1 MKAVEKA
8 REGRQDTVGIFFKG
22 NLYLLITN
30 ESKLKDLF
38 LQEERG
44 SLLKELKDLREE
56 RSRLL
61 AQLEKYKDCDPEVI
75 EDMSEYRP
83 FSEVLITLWSQ
94 TGEPELPGLFS
105 LIQWN

>member
-1 MKAVEKA
+1 MKQRKASLVKAVEKA
-8 REGRQDTVGIFFKG
+8 RDGRQDTVGIFSKG
-22 NLYLLITN
+22 NHKLYLLITN

-61 AQLEKYKDCDPEVI
+61 AQLEKYKDCDPEVV
-75 EDMSEYRP
+75 EEMSEYRP
-83 FSEVLITLWSQ
+83 FPEVLITL
-94 TGEPELPGLFS
+94 
-105 LIQWN
+105 